1 MALYREFG
9 SVEALNEQYL
19 PGASVTNTQE
29 IFARWD
35 ADSSRTRSVLDARC
49 DIRFGP
55 TVDEYVDIFPC
66 GTRHAPV
73 HMFIH
78 GGYWYRFSPKEFSFI
93 ASRLVESGIT
103 VVVNNYS
110 LCPRVTI
117 DEIVR
122 QCRAAVKWV
131 VDHIDAFDG
140 DPGNVTISGHSA
152 GGHLA
157 AMVANTDWE
166 GRYGVPAHFLRG
178 ICGISGLYD
187 LRPFPFT
194 ALQPNLQLTCDQ
206 IQRSSPLFHVRKS
219 LPPTQLF
226 VGERESAE
234 FHRQSEE
241 FSRELR
247 RHDNQAEKHAVK
259 SANHFT
265 VLDGF
270 LEPGSE
276 LFGTISRMCSA
287 R

>member
-19 PGASVTNTQE
+19 PGASGINTQE

-35 ADSSRTRSVLDARC
+35 SDSSRARSALDAKC
-49 DIRFGP
+49 DVRFGP
-55 TVDEYVDIFPC
+55 TIDEYVDVFPC

-78 GGYWYRFSPKEFSFI
+78 GGYWYRFSPKEFSFV

-103 VVVNNYS
+103 VVLNNYS

-140 DPGNVTISGHSA
+140 DPGNVTVSGHSA

-166 GRYGVPAHFLRG
+166 GRYGVPPDFLRG

-206 IQRSSPLFHVRKS
+206 IQRTSPLFHVRKS
-219 LPPTQLF
+219 LPPTRLF

-241 FSRELR
+241 FARELR
-247 RHDNQAEKHAVK
+247 RHDNQAEKHAVT

-265 VLDGF
+265 ILDGF
-270 LEPGSE
+270 LDTGSE
-276 LFGTISRMCSA
+276 LFRTISRMCSA

>member
-1 MALYREFG
+1 MALYKKFT

-19 PGASVTNTQE
+19 PGASVLNTQE
-29 IFARWD
+29 IFTRWNTD
-35 ADSSRTRSVLDARC
+35 GMKARSVLGAKC
-49 DIRFGP
+49 NVRFGP
-55 TVDEYVDIFPC
+55 TIDEYVDIFPS

-103 VVVNNYS
+103 VVLNNYS
-110 LCPRVTI
+110 LCPHVTI

-122 QCRAAVKWV
+122 QCRAAIKWV

-157 AMVANTDWE
+157 AMVANTDWQ
-166 GRYGVPAHFLRG
+166 GRYGLSSDFLRG

-206 IQRSSPLFHVRKS
+206 IQRNSPIFHVRRS
-219 LPPTQLF
+219 LPPTTLI
-226 VGERESAE
+226 VGQKESTE

-241 FSRELR
+241 FCLELR
-247 RHDNQAEKHAVK
+247 RRDNEAGKSTVD

-265 VLDGF
+265 ILDGF
-270 LEPGSE
+270 LETDSE
-276 LFGTISRMCSA
+276 LFTNIYRMCSA
-287 R
+287 S